1 MMVPTTRSVLL
12 TPNADDNVCACT
24 SRPRGPF
31 YWPIAR
37 PDGPEPSRWL
47 RILPS
52 RSASSNTSTARGESL
67 VMAHDELRLYL
78 VDRVHG
84 HADHDQQRGTAKV
97 KVHVQTAGDP
107 GGKMFEKCPH
117 RTVQV
122 VQMDTRDHP
131 FGNERDQNQVQR
143 AHQRDA
149 RQN

>member
-52 RSASSNTSTARGESL
+52 RASSSNTSTARGESL

-78 VDRVHG
+78 VDRVESQLIMRHYEG
-84 HADHDQQRGTAKV
+84 FTPRSGRIRG
-97 KVHVQTAGDP
+97 
-107 GGKMFEKCPH
+107 
-117 RTVQV
+117 R
-122 VQMDTRDHP
+122 
-131 FGNERDQNQVQR
+131 R
-143 AHQRDA
+143 ATW
-149 RQN
+149 